1 MSSTRSFFS
10 HASSAKSLSERRN
23 RFLKDKEH
31 AAYQLIVEDYQPIIQ
46 HYINKYGFENLVVLI
61 NGTTEFGQKIIS
73 ENIADLQRDVDLF
86 ENEDIQY
93 AILVRNY
100 WVRPSSSVPAPFY
113 LNKVD
118 NKNTDFSPY
127 YEELYHAIKEEF
139 LDENDRI
146 KDLSR
151 EELKRLN
158 QICLNL
164 GCQKKLEEYR
174 AKILEDLNLRKKK
187 VCLTKEQALE
197 EIKKTQTNLKEGEC
211 VIYFFTNNV
220 RVGPAHF
227 EFVQIKKDE
236 IIKPV
241 HWFLHNSNII
251 NRNDLENI
259 FISDISDFISPYL
272 KPQYLQPQVDEVSCG
287 TLGILYLKELLK
299 NQGQQSDD
307 FTLRVTLYKMHNREI
322 GKGNLFFP
330 SPHVLRYSQ
339 SSFYNDVILAML
351 KNDHEVSIK
360 FKGIKYKIKPLK
372 VILEDSIKFAKSQG
386 DLTVAEENK
395 KILKNLPAF
404 RKKWLME
411 YETAIQKRNAM
422 QGDRYNL
429 YLAYSSRR
437 MQALANHPEGLQK
450 EQADTPGLECEK
462 TVKRPSLLE
471 RIKKNLQQTK
481 EKKFPKSSLFHPL
494 DAITKVVDNPLY
506 EGGNTRENP
515 LYEPKG
521 TF

>member
-1 MSSTRSFFS
+1 MLKFR
-10 HASSAKSLSERRN
+10 LSKKIRR
-23 RFLKDKEH
+23 
-31 AAYQLIVEDYQPIIQ
+31 IQ
-46 HYINKYGFENLVVLI
+46 
-61 NGTTEFGQKIIS
+61 S
-73 ENIADLQRDVDLF
+73 ENTRRF
-86 ENEDIQY
+86 K
-93 AILVRNY
+93 
-100 WVRPSSSVPAPFY
+100 SSKEKSVFNQGTSFRG
-113 LNKVD
+113 NK
-118 NKNTDFSPY
+118 
-127 YEELYHAIKEEF
+127 
-139 LDENDRI
+139 
-146 KDLSR
+146 
-151 EELKRLN
+151 
-158 QICLNL
+158 
-164 GCQKKLEEYR
+164 
-174 AKILEDLNLRKKK
+174 KI
-187 VCLTKEQALE
+187 
-197 EIKKTQTNLKEGEC
+197 QTNLKEGEC

-299 NQGQQSDD
+299 NKGQQSDD

-351 KNDHEVSIK
+351 KNEHEVSIK

-481 EKKFPKSSLFHPL
+481 EKNFL
-494 DAITKVVDNPLY
+494 NPLY
-506 EGGNTRENP
+506 FI
-515 LYEPKG
+515 L
-521 TF
+521 